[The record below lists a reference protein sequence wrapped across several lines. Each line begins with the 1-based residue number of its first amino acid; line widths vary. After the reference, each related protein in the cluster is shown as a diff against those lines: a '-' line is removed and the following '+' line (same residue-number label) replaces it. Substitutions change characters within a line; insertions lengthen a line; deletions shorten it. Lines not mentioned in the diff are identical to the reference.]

1 LGSAI
6 GNGSVDRHDTR
17 INTVISVG
25 IWLTERS
32 EENHRGHE
40 VSGNPSAKLDG
51 DTDTGSR
58 AERLANFG
66 RGALVLFER
75 DEVVMTL
82 RRLNRGRMETAE
94 HAISAAAGATAG
106 GDWRAAV

>member
-82 RRLNRGRMETAE
+82 RRLKSRSHGNRRARHQCCRRGDSGR
-94 HAISAAAGATAG
+94 
-106 GDWRAAV
+106 